1 MRNGDRWTVLAGT
14 RDEMYLRHRATGDR
28 QAIPAEYVEAG
39 HVSVDYA
46 STIHRAQGATV
57 DEAHLLL
64 SEHTDAKQP
73 YVGATR
79 GRTANHVHTAPP
91 AFDDDHHGPSVPVH
105 DWSPR
110 GPMISALHREDSGT
124 TALDRRRRLRDEAAD
139 GRVQEQRARGVA
151 GGALGRSA

>member
-1 MRNGDRWTVLAGT
+1 
-14 RDEMYLRHRATGDR
+14 MYLRHRATGDR
-28 QAIPAEYVEAG
+28 QASPAEYVEAG